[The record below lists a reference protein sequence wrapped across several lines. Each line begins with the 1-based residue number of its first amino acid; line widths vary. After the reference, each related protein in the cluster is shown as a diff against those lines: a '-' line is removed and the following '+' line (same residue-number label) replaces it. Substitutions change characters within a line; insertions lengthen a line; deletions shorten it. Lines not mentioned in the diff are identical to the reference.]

1 MCELERRA
9 FFERRYRAADDL
21 PRRLRQYAVIDANQ
35 VASVCVARRSE
46 FPRLRYESRKVRV
59 DDQRAP
65 RPRKHVAHGIQAQIA
80 SHGSASNLMG
90 VAAHHDPYHEAIGI
104 QGFELLDALRWNIRC
119 VIEARDAMLRR
130 RRVDFKC
137 GEILFTREQS
147 GGLIDEF
154 S

>member
-9 FFERRYRAADDL
+9 FFERRYRAAEYL
-21 PRRLRQYAVIDANQ
+21 PRRLCQYAVIDANQ

-65 RPRKHVAHGIQAQIA
+65 RPRKHVAHGIQTQIA
-80 SHGSASNLMG
+80 SHGSASDLMG

-104 QGFELLDALRWNIRC
+104 ERFEFLDSSRWNVGS
-119 VIEARDAMLRR
+119 VIEPSDAMLRR
-130 RRVDFKC
+130 RSVHLERC
-137 GEILFTREQS
+137 EILFTREQG
-147 GGLIDEF
+147 GGLIYEF